1 MSRERSRSPPYAGDA
16 GNARS
21 AFLLQVL
28 EAQRQAQRLLT
39 VLMELE
45 VAARGANLETR
56 QSCDV
61 EQTSYTTPD
70 RRPSAFLGGSLL
82 WSLEHGSSAE
92 RTRRFTN
99 TPLLYEDQRAP

>member
-16 GNARS
+16 TNPRS

-28 EAQRQAQRLLT
+28 EAQRQAQRLLA

-45 VAARGANLETR
+45 VAARGANLET
-56 QSCDV
+56 
-61 EQTSYTTPD
+61 SYTTPD
-70 RRPSAFLGGSLL
+70 RRPSAFHRGSLL